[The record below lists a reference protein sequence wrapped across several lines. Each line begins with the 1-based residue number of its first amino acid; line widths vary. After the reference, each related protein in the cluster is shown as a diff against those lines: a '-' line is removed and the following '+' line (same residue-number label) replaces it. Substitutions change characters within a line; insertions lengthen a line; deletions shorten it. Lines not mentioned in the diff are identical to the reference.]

1 MIRIQQQNASH
12 SHRGTTALYVCI
24 CHGVTDHEIRRAAE
38 AGVRTVSEL
47 TMRTGLGSG
56 CGSCVEMAGGLIDD
70 VHARPF
76 PVPVLAAAA

>member
-12 SHRGTTALYVCI
+12 SHRGPAALYVCI
-24 CHGVTDHEIRRAAE
+24 CHGVTDHDIRRAAE
-38 AGVRTVSEL
+38 SGVRTVSEL

>member
-1 MIRIQQQNASH
+1 MIRIREENASH
-12 SHRGTTALYVCI
+12 SHRGPAALYVGL
-24 CHGVTDHEIRRAAE
+24 CHGVTDHDIRRATD

-56 CGSCVEMAGGLIDD
+56 CGSCVEMAGDLMRE
-70 VHARPF
+70 AQSRPL